1 MSNSN
6 TLNNNNYGKENS
18 MTQLELRPYSRDEIA
33 KVLDV
38 NIKDTNHFK
47 RNVEAKLNKWGYS
60 YEYSRKA
67 VIITRQPQTADERLS
82 EIMIRVYDMDIRID
96 TYAFSCF
103 LYSLAVF
110 PNFIAMPWEERA
122 IFLQKEFGV
131 AVSDRTLRS
140 WCSRLIE
147 TNTVV
152 KDNDIRTRW
161 ITGYCDGQKYRE
173 LVEGKELEEFADRYQ
188 QDKIA
193 LLEEYK
199 NLDNSEKWNMVR
211 KSLWNK
217 YHCCVYTC
225 KGIIFSAWNDVL
237 SREMM
242 QIVIE
247 LVNEIAEREPSENII
262 KYEQSIIT
270 TPISDNKFYF

>member
-1 MSNSN
+1 MSNNN
-6 TLNNNNYGKENS
+6 TLNNNGCSKENS

-67 VIITRQPQTADERLS
+67 VIITRQPQTADEKLS
-82 EIMIRVYDMDIRID
+82 EIMIRAYDMDIRID

-110 PNFIAMPWEERA
+110 PDFTAMPWEERA
-122 IFLQKEFGV
+122 IFLQEEFGIT
-131 AVSDRTLRS
+131 VSDRTLRS

-147 TNTVV
+147 TNTVA
-152 KDNDIRTRW
+152 KDNSIRTRW
-161 ITGYCDGQKYRE
+161 ITGYYDGQKYRE

-199 NLDNSEKWNMVR
+199 NLNNSEKWNTVR
-211 KSLWNK
+211 KALWDK

-225 KGIIFSAWNDVL
+225 KGIIFSAWNDAL
-237 SREMM
+237 SMEMM
-242 QIVIE
+242 QTVIE
-247 LVNEIAEREPSENII
+247 LVDEIAAREPSENII

-270 TPISDNKFYF
+270 IPISNNEFHF